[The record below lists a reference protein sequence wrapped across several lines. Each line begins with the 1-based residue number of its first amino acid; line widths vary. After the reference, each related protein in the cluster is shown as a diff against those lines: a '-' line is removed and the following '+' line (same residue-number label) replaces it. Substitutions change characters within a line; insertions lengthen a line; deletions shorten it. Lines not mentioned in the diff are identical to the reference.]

1 MNKQTSI
8 HAWHFYPTYP
18 QPGDLKILISWN
30 YRKQE
35 KKKKK
40 PTNNKPEYSG
50 ENALSSTSKAPGIL
64 KYKTNMHK
72 FSKYFG
78 LL

>member
-1 MNKQTSI
+1 MKLQKT
-8 HAWHFYPTYP
+8 
-18 QPGDLKILISWN
+18 G
-30 YRKQE
+30 
-35 KKKKK
+35 KKKTK